1 MKSEFEKIED
11 ELVSSLD
18 VAASVQKTESNIIL
32 ARLSEKIGQSLIAV
46 GIEAEE
52 ISLAS
57 GSMRSGQGERTAL
70 FNVKVDRGEFP
81 VGVIYSLNGVDIEIG
96 KIDSPEI
103 RKAYNVSKYQLEIN
117 GEQFS
122 TVACNKNV
130 ATGII
135 VDAIL
140 EGSNG
145 IIYGE
150 RRYTKQ
156 NASLL
161 KEALVDTV
169 KVVESVSTLPEKK
182 ASLMIINESEYAHSE
197 HNSFARTASVATSP
211 IHELEKIALLEFE
224 GAIDKESSN
233 IRLAALSRQA
243 TGRIQEAIEALG
255 LDAEVTADI
264 NHIDVD
270 GKCDGV
276 FNVSSDVVN
285 GKFEFTAMDNC
296 GAIDKVEFDKTVL
309 AKYSNLREFTIT
321 LPDSDEK
328 FRVTAKDERTAC
340 LELLAH
346 LEEKNGPI
354 SFLGKTVTSANR
366 EVIAEEMLERCAI
379 IERNVHAKAA
389 ISDDEIGTWRL
400 EKAGENVVLMRE

>member
-11 ELVSSLD
+11 ELVSKLD

-32 ARLSEKIGQSLIAV
+32 ARLSEKIKESLSAV

-57 GSMRSGQGERTAL
+57 GAMRSGKGERTAL
-70 FNVKVDRGEFP
+70 FSVKVDRGEFP
-81 VGVIYSLNGVDIEIG
+81 VGVIYSLNGVDIEVG

-103 RKAYNVSKYQLEIN
+103 RKAYNVAKYQLEIN

-122 TVACNKNV
+122 TVACNKSV

-140 EGSNG
+140 EDSNG
-145 IIYGE
+145 IVYGE

-161 KEALVDTV
+161 KEALVDTAQ
-169 KVVESVSTLPEKK
+169 VVESVSSLPEKK
-182 ASLMIINESEYAHSE
+182 AGLMMINEPEYAHSE
-197 HNSFARTASVATSP
+197 HNSFARTASINTVP
-211 IHELEKIALLEFE
+211 MHELEKIASLEFE
-224 GAIDKESSN
+224 SSIDKESSS

-243 TGRIQEAIEALG
+243 TSKIQEAIEALG

-264 NHIDVD
+264 KHIDAD
-270 GKCDGV
+270 GNCNGV
-276 FNVSSDVVN
+276 FNVQSEVVS
-285 GKFEFTAMDNC
+285 GKFEFTAKDNY
-296 GAIDKVEFDKTVL
+296 GSVDKVAFDNTVL
-309 AKYSNLREFTIT
+309 ARYSNLREFHIT
-321 LPDSDEK
+321 LPDSEEK

-340 LELLAH
+340 LELLGH
-346 LEEKNGPI
+346 LEEKNGTI
-354 SFLGKTVTSANR
+354 SFMGKTVNSANR
-366 EVIAEEMLERCAI
+366 EVIAETMLEKCAI
-379 IERNVHAKAA
+379 VERNVHAKAA
-389 ISDDEIGTWRL
+389 ISDDEIGAWKL